1 MQYLPILIGLTNR
14 QASTAPYQE
23 LSGMT
28 TYSTEN
34 FGLIAR
40 FRFYLENFG
49 SIPVVSQLYRYLL
62 DNILFQVIMHE
73 FSVFFQNSS
82 LVGCAKNADG
92 KCQDV

>member
-23 LSGMT
+23 LSGIT
-28 TYSTEN
+28 IYST
-34 FGLIAR
+34 
-40 FRFYLENFG
+40 ENFG

-82 LVGCAKNADG
+82 LVGCAENAGG
-92 KCQDV
+92 KCQDVKLL